1 MSSVV
6 TTLEDIDAIKGG
18 EDNFQPGDFKLVYC
32 NLHHGPGKEYPI
44 GNLVTSIHLFEDI
57 ESIGISGWL
66 EMEDDLNLVESG
78 LLIGEELL
86 YMKFETGGA
95 TEAGHPEFAVDFS
108 VHPLYVHGIQNIG
121 YKVTQTGKTTP
132 TLTYRIHFCS
142 TETVTNNRMR
152 VSKAYKGIYSDIV
165 TDILENDVKSIKPIH
180 TKESLDIRHFV
191 SPNLRP
197 FDLIGGFIPD
207 TQRKETNA
215 FWGEFDMTAAGQE
228 QIFKGRRSD
237 YGFYETVCRSDDSG
251 GFHFQPLNT
260 SRDKSLSFTLAVQDS
275 TLGPGGA
282 SADGM
287 MAGLPGSYLRAYSYD
302 FVETGD
308 KLVSIQAGVWASKL
322 IEHDALNKSFD
333 IYKSDYIKQLKE
345 YRFSH
350 AAKTPVYNPKGADK
364 TLSEWPD
371 GALLMQSYTSNKNSN
386 INKNNGNLEYPW
398 SRTGTAVPLHRQMQ
412 VGHLLG
418 YQRLEVTLPGL
429 SGLSV
434 GMGAGAKFPDVGMRG
449 GQKGDLKSLR
459 VHENRF
465 TNSWIITKVAHI
477 LDLRS
482 ETPFYNTIVEMAN
495 TMGSTF
501 EDLPANGILGTGGR
515 AF

>member
-57 ESIGISGWL
+57 ETIGVSGWL
-66 EMEDDLNLVESG
+66 EMEDDLNLIESG

-95 TEAGHPEFAVDFS
+95 TEAGHPEFAVDYS
-108 VHPLYVHGIQNIG
+108 EHPLYVHGIQNIG
-121 YKVTQTGKTTP
+121 FKVTSSGKTTP

-142 TETVTNNRMR
+142 TETMTNHRMR
-152 VSKAYKGIYSDIV
+152 LSKTYKGIYSDIV
-165 TDILENDVKSIKPIH
+165 TDILENDLKTIKPIH
-180 TKESLDIRHFV
+180 TRETLDIRHV
-191 SPNLRP
+191 VAPNLRP
-197 FDLIGGFIPD
+197 FDLITSFIKQS
-207 TQRKETNA
+207 QRKEVNA

-228 QIFKGRRSD
+228 QIFRGRRSD
-237 YGFYETVCRSDDSG
+237 YGFYETVCRSDNSG
-251 GFHFQPLNT
+251 GFHYMPLNT
-260 SRDKSLSFTLAVQDS
+260 SRDKSLSFTLTVQDS
-275 TLGPGGA
+275 TLGEGGA
-282 SADGM
+282 SATL
-287 MAGLPGSYLRAYSYD
+287 AGLPGAYLRAYSYD
-302 FVETGD
+302 LKATGD
-308 KLVSIQAGVWASKL
+308 KLGSIRSGMWASRL
-322 IEHDALNKSFD
+322 IEHDAHTKSFD
-333 IYKSDYIKQLKE
+333 TYKSDYIKQLKE

-350 AAKTPVYNPKGADK
+350 AAITPVYDPNGPEK
-364 TLSEWPD
+364 TLSEFPD
-371 GALLMQSYTSNKNSN
+371 GAPRLSSYTSDKISN
-386 INKNNGNLEYPW
+386 INKNNGKLEYPW
-398 SRTGTAVPLHRQMQ
+398 SKSGTAVPLHRQMQ

-449 GQKGDLKSLR
+449 GQKGDLKSKR

-465 TNSWIITKVAHI
+465 NNSWIITKVAHI
-477 LDLRS
+477 IDLRV
-482 ETPFYNTIVEMAN
+482 ETPFYNTVVEMAN

-501 EDLPANGILGTGGR
+501 EDLPPNGKLGTGGR

>member
-32 NLHHGPGKEYPI
+32 SLHHGPGKEYPI

-57 ESIGISGWL
+57 ETIGINGWL

-95 TEAGHPEFAVDFS
+95 SEAGHPEFAVDYS
-108 VHPLYVHGIQNIG
+108 EHPLYIHGIQNIG
-121 YKVTQTGKTTP
+121 FKVTQSGKTTP

-142 TETVTNNRMR
+142 TETMSNNRTR
-152 VSKAYKGIYSDIV
+152 LSKTYKGIYSDIV
-165 TDILENDVKSIKPIH
+165 TDILENDLKTIKPVH
-180 TKESLDIRHFV
+180 TRDTLDIRHV
-191 SPNLRP
+191 VAPNLRP
-197 FDLIGGFIPD
+197 FDLIASFIPSS
-207 TQRKETNA
+207 QRKEVNA

-228 QIFKGRRSD
+228 QIFRGRRSD
-237 YGFYETVCRSDDSG
+237 YGFYETVCRSDKSG
-251 GFHFQPLNT
+251 GFHYMPLNT
-260 SRDKSLSFTLAVQDS
+260 SRDKSLSFTLTVQDS
-275 TLGPGGA
+275 TLGEGGA
-282 SADGM
+282 SATL
-287 MAGLPGSYLRAYSYD
+287 AGLPGSYLRAYSYD
-302 FVETGD
+302 FIETGD
-308 KLVSIQAGVWASKL
+308 KLGSIRSGVWASKL
-322 IEHDALNKSFD
+322 IEHDALTKSFD

-350 AAKTPVYNPKGADK
+350 AATTPVYDPKGAEK
-364 TLSEWPD
+364 TLSEFPD
-371 GALLMQSYTSNKNSN
+371 GALRLTSYTSDKTSN
-386 INKNNGNLEYPW
+386 INKNNGKLEYPW
-398 SRTGTAVPLHRQMQ
+398 SSSGIAVPLHRQMQ

-477 LDLRS
+477 IDLRV

-501 EDLPANGILGTGGR
+501 EDLPTNGKLGTGGR